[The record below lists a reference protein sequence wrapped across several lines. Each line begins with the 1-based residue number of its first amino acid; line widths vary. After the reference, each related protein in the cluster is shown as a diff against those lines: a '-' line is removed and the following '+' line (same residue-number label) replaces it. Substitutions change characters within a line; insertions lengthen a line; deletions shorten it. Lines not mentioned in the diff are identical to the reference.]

1 MSPPFIAQVAVHLPQ
16 QILGY
21 SEMTDKKDDKVSPKK
36 TMKQLVAEKAKSKPH
51 YLSLKNKAKQHKGSN
66 KAHRPI
72 I

>member
-1 MSPPFIAQVAVHLPQ
+1 MA
-16 QILGY
+16 
-21 SEMTDKKDDKVSPKK
+21 DKKDDKALPKK
-36 TMKQLVAEKAKSKPH
+36 TMKQLLEEKTQRQPH

>member
-1 MSPPFIAQVAVHLPQ
+1 
-16 QILGY
+16 
-21 SEMTDKKDDKVSPKK
+21 MTDKKDNKVSPKK
-36 TMKQLVAEKAKSKPH
+36 TMKQLLEEKKQSKPH